1 MKPQPP
7 AGPPAQPGRDAPAP
21 APLHAAAEAGRAA
34 ALARD
39 FADVTCWIF
48 DLDNTLYPPETALF
62 PQIEARMTAY
72 VARLTGTPPHEAS
85 RLRAQYWREHG
96 TTLAGL
102 MARHAVDP
110 RAFLDDVHDIDLSA
124 LRPDPALAR
133 AIVALPGRRIIHTN
147 ADAAY
152 AGRVLA
158 GRRLA
163 VFDAICGIEET
174 GFHPKPDPR
183 SFAAVLAAHGIDPAR
198 AAMFED
204 DPRNLEVPFS
214 LGMRTI
220 LVGPGR
226 HGPDALP
233 AGQPPGPHV
242 RWHTPDLPGFVAALV
257 AALQNVAD

>member
-1 MKPQPP
+1 MTSSLEPDPHRRNPITPK
-7 AGPPAQPGRDAPAP
+7 AGADAA
-21 APLHAAAEAGRAA
+21 APLDRAA
-34 ALARD
+34 LRRD
-39 FADVTCWIF
+39 FGDVTCWIF

-72 VARLTGTPPHEAS
+72 VQRLTGADAAEAN
-85 RLRAQYWREHG
+85 RLRAHYWREHG

-102 MARHAVDP
+102 MAHHGVDP
-110 RAFLDDVHDIDLSA
+110 RGFLDEVHDIDFSA
-124 LRPDPALAR
+124 LVPDPDLAR
-133 AIVALPGRRIIHTN
+133 AIRALPGRRIVHTN

-152 AGRVLA
+152 AARVLA
-158 GRRLA
+158 RRGLA

-183 SFAAVLAAHGIDPAR
+183 AFAAVLSAQGIDPAR

-204 DPRNLEVPFS
+204 DPRNLGVPFS
-214 LGMRTI
+214 LGMRTV

-233 AGQPPGPHV
+233 AGRAPDPHV
-242 RWHTPDLPGFVAALV
+242 LWRTDDLGGFVAAL
-257 AALQNVAD
+257 AGAMQDMAE